1 MHDKPCPLVCQ
12 DANLIL
18 RAILHKTK
26 QPRGERDSR
35 LLLANE
41 MIEVPVSSR
50 NPVLPLELDEPK
62 NHGWLRGNAMEGPCI
77 TLLLQLPSDQGKESQ
92 NLSACPFEAAGK
104 GASASPRAIC
114 PFVV

>member
-1 MHDKPCPLVCQ
+1 MHGKPCPLVCQ

-41 MIEVPVSSR
+41 MIEVPVSSH

-62 NHGWLRGNAMEGPCI
+62 DHGRLQSNTTEGPCI
-77 TLLLQLPSDQGKESQ
+77 GLFPQLPSDQGKERIKAFRS
-92 NLSACPFEAAGK
+92 C
-104 GASASPRAIC
+104 RRR
-114 PFVV
+114 